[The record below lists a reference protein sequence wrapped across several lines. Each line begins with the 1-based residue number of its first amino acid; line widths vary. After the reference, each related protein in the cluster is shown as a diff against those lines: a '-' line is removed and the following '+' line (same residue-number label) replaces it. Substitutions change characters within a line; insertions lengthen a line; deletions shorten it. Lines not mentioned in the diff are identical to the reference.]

1 MPWSRFHAG
10 DRVRL
15 DDVDS
20 GVVQEVGDGDSI
32 IVMLDAGLVE
42 RVDASRLQL
51 DFGGTPRG
59 REPAPRAAFAPR
71 EGNAGSYAR
80 NLAKAHRHACGERVS
95 ADYGALGYF
104 HEAVVTA
111 TNADG
116 SYAVLYDD
124 GLREDGVPPN
134 RIAPPGGPAPEPR
147 GGAPRQGRRAA
158 SPPRG
163 RPPSRQLPPAPAAAS
178 GYLGVGSRV
187 SANWQ
192 MLGYWHPA
200 TVLALLDGGAYQLQ
214 CGRAILRRN
223 SSAQFLGAQFGAILP
238 TLNPSAGTTTATRS
252 ARRRRR

>member
-20 GVVQEVGDGDSI
+20 GVVQEVGNGDSV

-59 REPAPRAAFAPR
+59 PSRERSILRER

-80 NLAKAHRHACGERVS
+80 GLAKAHRHACGERVS

-134 RIAPPGGPAPEPR
+134 RSRRPAGR
-147 GGAPRQGRRAA
+147 RRAARRRAAAGRRAA

-163 RPPSRQLPPAPAAAS
+163 RPPSRQLPPAPPAAA
-178 GYLGVGSRV
+178 GYLGVGARV

-214 CGRAILRRN
+214 CGRAIL
-223 SSAQFLGAQFGAILP
+223 AQFLGAQFGAIRL

>member
-20 GVVQEVGDGDSI
+20 VVVQEVGNGDSV

-59 REPAPRAAFAPR
+59 PSRERSILRER

-214 CGRAILRRN
+214 CVPRN
-223 SSAQFLGAQFGAILP
+223 SSAQLLAAQLFGAIRL